1 MAESWEE
8 KLQIF
13 ENLLSFFFFFS
24 PRFLSNNGQNRNWA
38 RWSGENSVLTSS
50 SLFFSA
56 KKREKFLI
64 PSSRVRTYLARK
76 KKQDR
81 HPVPSSRSV
90 HATTGYYHFKIRDWA
105 DFVNIAHFSHSFGLL
120 GVNDKWSLLEDISTV
135 LRRAII
141 GRKRTGNKTLLSINI
156 ARKLKNR
163 CKLQKFLLIETISAN
178 KNCR

>member
-38 RWSGENSVLTSS
+38 SMFFWGEEDCSSNNNNNNNSSSRWSGENSVLTSS

-56 KKREKFLI
+56 KEREKFLI

-90 HATTGYYHFKIRDWA
+90 HATTGYYHFKIRDLGGLCEYRPFLA
-105 DFVNIAHFSHSFGLL
+105 FV
-120 GVNDKWSLLEDISTV
+120 WSPGCQRQMI
-135 LRRAII
+135 II
-141 GRKRTGNKTLLSINI
+141 GGHFRGIEKGHHWTEKDRK
-156 ARKLKNR
+156 
-163 CKLQKFLLIETISAN
+163 
-178 KNCR
+178 

>member
-38 RWSGENSVLTSS
+38 SMFFWGEEDCSSDNNNNNSCRWSGENSVLTSS

-64 PSSRVRTYLARK
+64 PSSRLRTYLARSEEK
-76 KKQDR
+76 NKIVTLCRR
-81 HPVPSSRSV
+81 HDPSTRRPVIIISKYVTGRTLWISPISRIRLVSWVSTTNDHYWRTFPRYWEGPSFDGKGPEIK
-90 HATTGYYHFKIRDWA
+90 HYCQLI
-105 DFVNIAHFSHSFGLL
+105 LQ
-120 GVNDKWSLLEDISTV
+120 
-135 LRRAII
+135 
-141 GRKRTGNKTLLSINI
+141 GN
-156 ARKLKNR
+156 
-163 CKLQKFLLIETISAN
+163 
-178 KNCR
+178 